1 MASHAA
7 RLRPPRGPRR
17 LPAVVHDPD
26 VVAGVLDDAAHFPGG
41 HAAGVT
47 VPRTEGEIAAVL
59 ASGAAVL
66 PIGAQSSLTG
76 GATPRGELVVAT
88 TRLDTLQV
96 EGGSV
101 RVGAGVTLDALQA
114 ALAARSLAY
123 PAVPTHTGA
132 TVGGVVATNAAGPAT
147 FKYGTT
153 REWVIGLTVVL
164 PGGDVLEL
172 DRGETAAHPDG
183 YFDLIPAAGGAA
195 IRVPVAPVRRPD
207 VPKCSAG
214 YALAAG
220 MDLVDLFIGAEGT
233 LGIVTEARLRV
244 QREPPATCL
253 ALVPAPEAGSGLALA
268 AALREETR
276 RTWRT
281 GDPRGLDVAAIE
293 HVDAR
298 SVALLREDG
307 ADRAHEVAIPDDA
320 AMLLFVAID
329 LPHGTTREA
338 AWRALEAAGE
348 PGGPDTPLARFCTLL
363 RRHGLLDRTEVVLP
377 GDARRAARLAA
388 LREAV
393 PLAVNRRIALAR
405 QQLSSA
411 IYKTAGDFIVPFPA
425 FGAMVE
431 ACTRACEA
439 RGLDLAIWGHLS
451 DGNIHPNVLPR
462 RAEDGR
468 LGEEALFEAGLEVM
482 RLGGSPLAE
491 HGVGRHPVKKRL
503 LARLVG
509 EAGLQAMRA
518 VKHALDPA
526 GRLAPGVLL

>member
-1 MASHAA
+1 MASHTA

-17 LPAVVHDPD
+17 PPAVVRDPD

-41 HAAGVT
+41 HAAGVAF
-47 VPRTEGEIAAVL
+47 PRSEAEIAAVL
-59 ASGAAVL
+59 DAGAPVL
-66 PIGAQSSLTG
+66 AIGARSSLTG
-76 GATPRGELVVAT
+76 GATPRGELVLAMA
-88 TRLDTLQV
+88 RLDALSV
-96 EGGSV
+96 EGDTV
-101 RVGAGVTLDALQA
+101 RAGAGVALDALQA
-114 ALAARSLAY
+114 ALAARGLAY

-153 REWVIGLTVVL
+153 RDWVIGLTVVL
-164 PGGDVLEL
+164 PNGEVLEL
-172 DRGETAAHPDG
+172 ERGEVVAGPEG
-183 YFDLIPAAGGAA
+183 RFELVPAGGGAPV
-195 IRVPVAPVRRPD
+195 RVPVMSVPRPD

-220 MDLVDLFIGAEGT
+220 MDLVDLFVGAEGT

-244 QREPPATCL
+244 QREPPAVCL
-253 ALVPAPEAGSGLALA
+253 ALVPAPDAAAGLALA
-268 AALREETR
+268 AALREEAQ

-281 GDPRGLDVAAIE
+281 RDPRGLDVAAIE
-293 HVDAR
+293 HADAR
-298 SVALLREDG
+298 SIALLREDG
-307 ADRAHEVAIPDDA
+307 ADVAHEVAIPA
-320 AMLLFVAID
+320 GTAMLLFVALD
-329 LPHGTTREA
+329 LPHGTAREA
-338 AWRALEAAGE
+338 AWQALEAAVE
-348 PGGPDTPLARFCTLL
+348 PGGPDTPLARFCALL

-405 QQLSSA
+405 QQLSPA

-431 ACTRACEA
+431 ACVRACAA
-439 RGLDLAIWGHLS
+439 RELDLAIWGHVS

-462 RAEDGR
+462 RIEDAR
-468 LGEEALFEAGLEVM
+468 LGEEALFDAGLEVI

-491 HGVGRHPVKKRL
+491 HGVGRHPMKKRL

-509 EAGLQAMRA
+509 EQGLEAMRA
-518 VKHALDPA
+518 VKRAIDPE